1 MTNIRSL
8 VDNITASDNVS
19 AQEKIADIMAEK
31 LQTLLDLA
39 KIEVAQGMFN
49 TCEECSQETI
59 TQEQYDALSEAE
71 QADFELIDEA
81 LMGNQTKLDA
91 NKNGKLDAQDFKML
105 RAKKKGMKEEA
116 EQIDEIS
123 QKTKDSYVAKRG
135 SQLSS
140 MMHGS
145 SKNYS
150 LLSGKKQAKA
160 VKGIKQALNKEEV
173 AQEAYTDPYAAKKS
187 AEMKK
192 NKEKLMA
199 DAKKEFDAAKKT
211 KFAKNFMKMKEEA
224 EQIDEVSSE
233 TLKSYQQKSMD
244 QGTRVMKKQEAPL
257 SSKKFANRVKG
268 NARASEILN
277 KREPAKTN
285 SFNFKD
291 MNSERAAKFKAKQ
304 WDESVKIDEVITK
317 KTPTGEVISDFVHS
331 KNPKFAGKSKKER
344 IRMALGAKYAMMKK
358 GK

>member
-116 EQIDEIS
+116 EQ
-123 QKTKDSYVAKRG
+123 T
-135 SQLSS
+135 
-140 MMHGS
+140 
-145 SKNYS
+145 
-150 LLSGKKQAKA
+150 
-160 VKGIKQALNKEEV
+160 
-173 AQEAYTDPYAAKKS
+173 QEAYSDPYAAKKA

-233 TLKSYQQKSMD
+233 TLKSYQKKSME
-244 QGTRVMKKQEAPL
+244 QGDKVMKKQMPAL
-257 SSKKFANRVKG
+257 SAKKFANRVKG

-291 MNSERAAKFKAKQ
+291 MNSERAAKFKAKH